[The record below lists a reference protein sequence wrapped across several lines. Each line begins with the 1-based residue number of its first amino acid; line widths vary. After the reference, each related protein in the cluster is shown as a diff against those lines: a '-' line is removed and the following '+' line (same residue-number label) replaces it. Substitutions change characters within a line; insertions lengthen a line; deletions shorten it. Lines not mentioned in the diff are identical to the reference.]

1 MQKPKMNKNKEKS
14 IKRLEARGF
23 AHMDNTTMSTTMG
36 LVDGDGFFQKVV
48 VNRRGIIK
56 RYKPEKLVS
65 FISNAFLIVTNLF
78 KYFQMATL
86 FN

>member
-23 AHMDNTTMSTTMG
+23 AHMDNTTMGTTMG

-56 RYKPEKLVS
+56 RYKPVKARKFHKQRFPHSHEP
-65 FISNAFLIVTNLF
+65 
-78 KYFQMATL
+78 FQVL
-86 FN
+86 PNGNFV

>member
-23 AHMDNTTMSTTMG
+23 AWIDNTTMGTTMG

-48 VNRRGIIK
+48 VNRTGVIK
-56 RYKPEKLVS
+56 RYKPIKAREFHKQRLPHS
-65 FISNAFLIVTNLF
+65 HEP
-78 KYFQMATL
+78 FQVL
-86 FN
+86 PNGNFV